1 MKKIIYIFIIFIKNF
16 IKNKNYNF
24 FLYHDEISKI
34 STKIGP
40 GRHAM
45 SVGPKLTVLGV
56 LTSGGRVNV
65 SRFGTHRSNE
75 WEGRCGYVVVFHA
88 ARDNTRSTKCLNNE
102 YERKMNKTPSFR
114 QAPNVYNGDIS
125 IAVAIG
131 ACVAYPMPK
140 VIQILSLF
148 IECKYKM

>member
-45 SVGPKLTVLGV
+45 SVGSKLDVF
-56 LTSGGRVNV
+56 GRP
-65 SRFGTHRSNE
+65 
-75 WEGRCGYVVVFHA
+75 
-88 ARDNTRSTKCLNNE
+88 
-102 YERKMNKTPSFR
+102 YERSESKRFSF
-114 QAPNVYNGDIS
+114 
-125 IAVAIG
+125 
-131 ACVAYPMPK
+131 
-140 VIQILSLF
+140 
-148 IECKYKM
+148 

>member
-45 SVGPKLTVLGV
+45 SVGSKYDVLGV
-56 LTSGGRVNV
+56 
-65 SRFGTHRSNE
+65 F
-75 WEGRCGYVVVFHA
+75 
-88 ARDNTRSTKCLNNE
+88 
-102 YERKMNKTPSFR
+102 
-114 QAPNVYNGDIS
+114 
-125 IAVAIG
+125 
-131 ACVAYPMPK
+131 
-140 VIQILSLF
+140 
-148 IECKYKM
+148 